1 MYSGAHDSTVKLVE
15 SGKIQAGALNAEV
28 WARLVSTNKVDQSKV
43 KVIWTTPE
51 YVDYVW
57 SARKDLSP
65 ALVQK
70 FRESFLSLDPNIP
83 EQKAVL
89 DLQGA
94 KKFVLAQP
102 SDFDLIEKVGRS
114 TGLLK

>member
-15 SGKIQAGALNAEV
+15 TGKVQAGALNAEV
-28 WARLVSTNKVDQSKV
+28 WARLVDTKKVDQSKV

-57 SARKDLSP
+57 TVRKDVSP
-65 ALVQK
+65 EMTKK
-70 FRESFLSLDPNIP
+70 FADAFLSLDPNN
-83 EQKAVL
+83 EDHKAVL
-89 DLQGA
+89 ALQSA
-94 KKFVLAQP
+94 KKFVPASP
-102 SDFDLIEKVGRS
+102 KDFDLIEQVGRS